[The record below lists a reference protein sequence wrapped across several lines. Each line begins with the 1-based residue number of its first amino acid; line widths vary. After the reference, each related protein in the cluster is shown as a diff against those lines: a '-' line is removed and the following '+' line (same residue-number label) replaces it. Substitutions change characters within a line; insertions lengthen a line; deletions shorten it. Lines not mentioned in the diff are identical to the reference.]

1 MPRLGVLG
9 TLVWDTIRQRRSADD
24 SEDDSQHDPAEIQD
38 WGGIGYSL
46 AAFEA
51 VRPPGW
57 TQFPIVKVGHDLR
70 GPADT
75 HISSL
80 ASAEVGGLQT
90 VPEPN
95 NRVTLY
101 YEDQLRRCEHL
112 SGGVPGWTIEELRPL
127 TESCHAL
134 YVNFIAGWELDLET
148 AMALRDSFAGPIYAD
163 IHSLMLS
170 IGEDGVRRLRPLP
183 RWREW
188 LSCFDIVQVNEDEL
202 RTLDEA
208 APAWE
213 TAAAVAADGGRGE
226 NSYLRAVLVTLG
238 GHGSAWSAAAAD
250 TRLADPPSGAEGV
263 RMGCVGQAG
272 GARRGDPT
280 GCGDVWGMAC
290 FARLLAGSTLEEAM
304 QTANSLA
311 GSNVT
316 TQGATGLAGIL
327 AGEDSNRTSQI
338 A

>member
-9 TLVWDTIRQRRSADD
+9 TLVWDTIRRRQTAAAAE
-24 SEDDSQHDPAEIQD
+24 SEPVEIQD

-51 VRPPGW
+51 VGPGDW
-57 TQFPIVKVGHDLR
+57 TQLPIIKVGEDLR
-70 GPADT
+70 GQADT
-75 HISSL
+75 HIASLSSADAGAL
-80 ASAEVGGLQT
+80 RT
-90 VPEPN
+90 VPETN

-101 YEDQLRRCEHL
+101 YEEEVRRCEHL
-112 SGGVPGWTIEELRPL
+112 TGGVPGWDIEELRPAI
-127 TESCHAL
+127 ESCDAL

-148 AMALRDSFAGPIYAD
+148 AIALRDSFAGPIYAD

-170 IGEDGVRRLRPLP
+170 VGEDGVRRLRPLH

-188 LSCFDIVQVNEDEL
+188 LSCFDIVQLNEDEL
-202 RTLDEA
+202 HMLDET

-213 TAAAVAADGGRGE
+213 TAARVVADGARRGG
-226 NSYLRAVLVTLG
+226 SSPRAVLVTLG

-250 TRLADPPSGAEGV
+250 TRLADGPSVGGV
-263 RMGCVGQAG
+263 VRLGCVAQAG
-272 GARRGDPT
+272 GQKRGDPT

-290 FARLLAGSTLEEAM
+290 FASLLTGSTLEESMEA
-304 QTANSLA
+304 ANRLA
-311 GSNVT
+311 GLNVT
-316 TQGATGLAGIL
+316 TQGASGLPQILRGDEAGCL
-327 AGEDSNRTSQI
+327 SQI